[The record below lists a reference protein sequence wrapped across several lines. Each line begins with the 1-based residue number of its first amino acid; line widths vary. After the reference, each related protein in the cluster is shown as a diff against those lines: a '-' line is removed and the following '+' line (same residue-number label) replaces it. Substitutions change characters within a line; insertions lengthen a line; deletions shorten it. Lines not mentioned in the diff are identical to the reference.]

1 MITKFYNYNFIH
13 FVKITRMLAK
23 MFLYNQCF
31 ILNLTLFL
39 FHADKNNESRIRKN
53 IQSST
58 NGTIEHEKV

>member
-1 MITKFYNYNFIH
+1 
-13 FVKITRMLAK
+13 

-39 FHADKNNESRIRKN
+39 FHADKNNESRIWKN

-58 NGTIEHEKV
+58 NGTIEHEKVWNYAIPRIDLMFIGSTI